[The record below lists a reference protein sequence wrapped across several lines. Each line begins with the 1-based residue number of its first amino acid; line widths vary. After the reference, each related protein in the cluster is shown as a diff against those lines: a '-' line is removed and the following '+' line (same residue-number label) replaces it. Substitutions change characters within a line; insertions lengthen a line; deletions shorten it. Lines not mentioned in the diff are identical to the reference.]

1 MRNRRT
7 IVGCLMALLMSVSM
21 WQLQAQ
27 VHVGV
32 KGGLNISTVHFDSD
46 LFKAD
51 NLTGF
56 QVGPMIE
63 CQIPLVGLGFDAA
76 LLYSQKGMEVKT
88 VGDVKKSMKSDYLS
102 VPLNLKWKMGI
113 PLAKLFVAAGPYVD
127 FRIGGDKLWELPGE
141 LADQVKT
148 RNFGAGLNFGAGVEL
163 ISHLQVG
170 FNYALGLTDN
180 YSVETPSLSKSDGKN
195 RGWSVT
201 AAILF

>member
-7 IVGCLMALLMSVSM
+7 IVGCLVALLMSVSM

-76 LLYSQKGMEVKT
+76 LLYSKKGM
-88 VGDVKKSMKSDYLS
+88 
-102 VPLNLKWKMGI
+102 
-113 PLAKLFVAAGPYVD
+113 
-127 FRIGGDKLWELPGE
+127 
-141 LADQVKT
+141 
-148 RNFGAGLNFGAGVEL
+148 
-163 ISHLQVG
+163 
-170 FNYALGLTDN
+170 
-180 YSVETPSLSKSDGKN
+180 
-195 RGWSVT
+195 
-201 AAILF
+201 

>member
-1 MRNRRT
+1 MCG
-7 IVGCLMALLMSVSM
+7 ICG
-21 WQLQAQ
+21 
-27 VHVGV
+27 
-32 KGGLNISTVHFDSD
+32 
-46 LFKAD
+46 
-51 NLTGF
+51 
-56 QVGPMIE
+56 
-63 CQIPLVGLGFDAA
+63 
-76 LLYSQKGMEVKT
+76 
-88 VGDVKKSMKSDYLS
+88 YLS
-102 VPLNLKWKMGI
+102 KRIITEHELSVMNDTMKER
-113 PLAKLFVAAGPYVD
+113 GPD
-127 FRIGGDKLWELPGE
+127 DSGTQLWELPGE